1 MRRVLLAAM
10 AMIGIQTGIGCN
22 HVGGKCDCGPQP
34 GDAITYAP
42 SSSVMLTHPP
52 TTTPVT
58 ITDGATG
65 KGPMLKSMPSTYEGI
80 GLPAGIPKK

>member
-10 AMIGIQTGIGCN
+10 AMIGIQSGIGCN

-34 GDAITYAP
+34 GDATTYAP

-52 TTTPVT
+52 ATTPV
-58 ITDGATG
+58 ITADGVTT
-65 KGPMLKSMPSTYEGI
+65 KGPMLKTVPSTYEGI
-80 GLPAGIPKK
+80 GLPASLPKK